1 MYKLMKKIGR
11 TEVTAIVIVIGLSCL
26 FLLLSSS
33 TPALAQDQPDLT
45 ITNISVYHT
54 YYSEENI
61 AEEYIAWEDLDN
73 TVNVTVENIGSDD
86 ASSFKVKLL
95 ADGDEIGTETVPS
108 LAEGENIVCSF
119 TWHPLDTGSYSLE
132 AVADFDGEIN
142 ESDEGNNKL
151 TKDVS
156 VVHNGYMGDKPLIT
170 YDHDTI
176 TGGIEYTIGDSYYSG
191 KLYSD
196 DTYTVTHEVTIPS
209 GATVKFA
216 RLYSYWTWSPT
227 YPSME
232 LAFDENTVS
241 PDAEY
246 TDRKGEGWGSPFDYP
261 TGTYAYDVSSY
272 VTGSGS
278 YTTVVENTGS
288 DFFCMDGLGLLVVY
302 TDASG
307 SETEYLI
314 NEGCDMLCTLTESGG
329 LTPEEATATSV
340 FEGAVNGGS
349 VERAT
354 LTTVVQ
360 SGCHPGT
367 KLMFNDEDW
376 TEVFDG
382 TPYTDLD
389 IDEER
394 DVTDYIVSSD
404 NTVKI
409 EAPAV
414 EDDGGDYLV
423 PSNSFLVLYYEGDEG
438 DDGDDGDDGGEVT
451 PAPPS
456 ITAKNPL
463 ESVVNNTEGESR
475 TFNVTVNQTVDIS
488 WRVNGTEVQTNES
501 ITEAAYMNTSAV
513 VGTWNVSAIATN
525 ATTVLSDMHMW
536 IWNVTAALT
545 ATPTPTAN
553 VTTTPTPTPSPVSTP
568 TPTPTPVPSV
578 TATPT
583 PILTPSS
590 EEKPEEEAPV
600 PGFEL
605 TIALFMLIAVAYLM
619 IRKRKRRGSE

>member
-11 TEVTAIVIVIGLSCL
+11 TMVTAIVIAIGLSCL

-45 ITNISVYHT
+45 ITDISVYHT
-54 YYSEENI
+54 YYSEENK
-61 AEEYIAWEDLDN
+61 AWEDLDN
-73 TVNVTVENIGSDD
+73 TVNVTVEYIGSDD
-86 ASSFKVKLL
+86 ASSFEVKLL

-108 LAEGENIVCSF
+108 LAAGDNTIVSF
-119 TWHPLDTGSYSLE
+119 TWHPTDIGEYTLK
-132 AVADFDGEIN
+132 AVADSDVEIN
-142 ESDEGNNKL
+142 ESDEGNNELK
-151 TKDVS
+151 KDAS
-156 VVHNGYMGDKPLIT
+156 VVHNGYMGDKPLTT
-170 YDHDTI
+170 YAHDTI
-176 TGGIEYTIGDSYYSG
+176 TGGIEFTIGGSDYSG
-191 KLYSD
+191 KLYSG
-196 DTYTVTHEVTIPS
+196 DTYTVMHDVTIPS
-209 GATVKFA
+209 EAAVKFA

-307 SETEYLI
+307 REIEYLI
-314 NEGCDMLCTLTESGG
+314 NEGCDMLCTQTESGG

-340 FEGAVNGGS
+340 FEGTVNGGS

-360 SGCHPGT
+360 SGCHLGT

-414 EDDGGDYLV
+414 DDDGGDYLV
-423 PSNSFLVLYYEGDEG
+423 PSNSFLVLYYEGDEEG
-438 DDGDDGDDGGEVT
+438 DDGDDDDGGEVT
-451 PAPPS
+451 PGPPN
-456 ITAKNPL
+456 ITAWNPFDA
-463 ESVVNNTEGESR
+463 VVNNTEGESR
-475 TFNVTVNQTVDIS
+475 TFNVTVNQTVDIC

-501 ITEAAYMNTSAV
+501 VTETAYTNTSAV
-513 VGTWNVSAIATN
+513 IGTWNVSVIATN
-525 ATTVLSDMHMW
+525 TTTGLSDMHTW
-536 IWNVTAALT
+536 IWNVTLALT
-545 ATPTPTAN
+545 ATPTPTIN
-553 VTTTPTPTPSPVSTP
+553 VTTTPSPTPSPISTPVVTP
-568 TPTPTPVPSV
+568 TPTPTQ
-578 TATPT
+578 TLTPT
-583 PILTPSS
+583 P
-590 EEKPEEEAPV
+590 EEKQKPEAEAPI

-605 TIALFMLIAVAYLM
+605 TVALFMLIAVAYLM
-619 IRKRKRRGSE
+619 IRKRKGKGGE